1 MKQAFPYRGE
11 YFSSAGM
18 SLRDY
23 FGGQALAGIMTN
35 PNMSPLNRDY
45 DALIIDRAVDLA
57 DQLCAALR
65 EADTADAKWPS
76 PRPSSSIRARP
87 TARSASP

>member
-23 FGGQALAGIMTN
+23 FAGQVLAGIMAN
-35 PNMSPLNRDY
+35 PNPVPLTRDY

-57 DQLCAALR
+57 EQLCAALR
-65 EADTADAKWPS
+65 EADKANEG
-76 PRPSSSIRARP
+76 
-87 TARSASP
+87 

>member
-1 MKQAFPYRGE
+1 MKQAFPYRGK

-23 FGGQALAGIMTN
+23 FAGQALAGIMTN

-45 DALIIDRAVDLA
+45 DALIIDRAVDRAVDLA

-65 EADTADAKWPS
+65 EADTADAK
-76 PRPSSSIRARP
+76 
-87 TARSASP
+87 